1 MKGHNHTGV
10 HSIDFYAYSSKMK
23 NLNPVLKVIFSI
35 ITLLIC
41 IVADN
46 IYVSAFIVV
55 TMGMII
61 VIKGG
66 MKFHDYCGVLTIP
79 AVFILLGSVAIAAGI
94 SKNPVGQWNINLYLF
109 NIYFSNESILKA
121 LNVIMKAFGAIS
133 AMYMMILTTNSCEII
148 SVFKKLHMPNII
160 IDLMN
165 MIYRFIFILLDVH
178 ENMKNSAESRLGY
191 VDFKTSCYSFGHT
204 AGNLLIVSLKKAN
217 AYYDAMESRCYD
229 GRMEFLEEPKNIKT
243 SHILWMAVYIF
254 ILVGISV
261 VVR

>member
-1 MKGHNHTGV
+1 MKGHNHTGI

-23 NLNPVLKVIFSI
+23 NWNPELKVIFSI
-35 ITLLIC
+35 ITLVIC
-41 IVADN
+41 IIADN
-46 IYVSAFIVV
+46 LYVSAFIVV

-61 VIKGG
+61 IIKGG
-66 MKFHDYCGVLTIP
+66 MEFHDYCAVLTIP
-79 AVFILLGSVAIAAGI
+79 AVFILLGSIAIAAGI
-94 SKNPVGQWNINLYLF
+94 SKDPVGQLNINLYLF
-109 NIYFSNESILKA
+109 NIYFSVESILKA

-178 ENMKNSAESRLGY
+178 ANMKNSAESRLGY

-217 AYYDAMESRCYD
+217 SYYNAMESRCYD
-229 GRMEFLEEPKNIKT
+229 GQMNFLEEDKKIENKQVIGMAIY
-243 SHILWMAVYIF
+243 ILILILIAVF
-254 ILVGISV
+254 L
-261 VVR
+261 

>member
-1 MKGHNHTGV
+1 MKGHNHTGI

-23 NLNPVLKVIFSI
+23 NWNPELKVIFSI
-35 ITLLIC
+35 ITLVIC
-41 IVADN
+41 IIADN
-46 IYVSAFIVV
+46 LYVSAFIVV

-61 VIKGG
+61 IIKGG
-66 MKFHDYCGVLTIP
+66 MEFHDYCAVLTIP
-79 AVFILLGSVAIAAGI
+79 AVFILLGSIAIAAGI
-94 SKNPVGQWNINLYLF
+94 SKDPVGQLNINLYLF
-109 NIYFSNESILKA
+109 NIYFSVESILKA

-178 ENMKNSAESRLGY
+178 ANMKNSAESRLGY

-217 AYYDAMESRCYD
+217 SYYNAMESRCYD
-229 GRMEFLEEPKNIKT
+229 GQMSFLEEDKKIENKQVIGMAIY
-243 SHILWMAVYIF
+243 ILILILIAVF
-254 ILVGISV
+254 L
-261 VVR
+261 

>member
-1 MKGHNHTGV
+1 MKGHNHTGI
-10 HSIDFYAYSSKMK
+10 HSIDFFAYSSKMK
-23 NLNPVLKVIFSI
+23 NWNPGLKVIFSI

-41 IVADN
+41 IIADN
-46 IYVSAFIVV
+46 IYVSSFIVV

-79 AVFILLGSVAIAAGI
+79 AVFILLGSTAIAAGI

-178 ENMKNSAESRLGY
+178 ANMKNSAESRLGY

-217 AYYDAMESRCYD
+217 SYYNAMESRCYD
-229 GRMEFLEEPKNIKT
+229 GQMNFLEEDKKIENKQVIGMAIY
-243 SHILWMAVYIF
+243 ILILILIAVF
-254 ILVGISV
+254 L
-261 VVR
+261 